1 LAGSL
6 IRSIFFSQEISQ
18 VKQNKSLWQRVSIL
32 LIIPIF
38 FAALSLTPISNS
50 ANTLN
55 IDGAVVAES
64 VIEAYAL
71 IESNYSGEIDHERL
85 NYTTISGMLH
95 VLDPHSAFYTKED
108 FQELRSQQQSEYF
121 GIGATVTQRQG
132 KVFILAPHFNT
143 PAARAGL
150 RYGDHIVE
158 VNGQSTQGWNSAK
171 VASELR
177 GPRGSQVLVGVSRP
191 GVNESIK
198 VTISRDAVALPSIP
212 NIFMLNANTG
222 YIGLRRQFARTT
234 GEELVE
240 AVKVLKQQG
249 MTELILD
256 LRDNPG
262 GLVQAALDVCDMFL
276 SRGQKVLSIKGRKS
290 GAERNFDARGGSP
303 ENLPIV
309 VLVNGNSAS
318 ASEIVSGALQDHD
331 RARIVG
337 EVTFGKGLVQT
348 IFPIAEGAG
357 LTLTTAKYYT
367 PSGRLIQREYD
378 GISRYNYYL
387 RRDEKPND
395 SSTAKPEFRT
405 DGGQVVYGGGGI
417 TPDVSVKQQRFTQI
431 QARLQEPIFFF
442 VRELINGQIAGIT
455 DYQIKEMK
463 FNYQLKS
470 NDFVISDL
478 VIESL
483 KKFIDEKQK
492 TFELSSNNVT
502 ENLDV
507 VKLILRRE
515 LATASHGLDIG
526 QEVLLYQDPQV
537 LKGLEEMTN
546 AKKLTPKSAD
556 SSVANK

>member
-1 LAGSL
+1 M
-6 IRSIFFSQEISQ
+6 
-18 VKQNKSLWQRVSIL
+18 KQNKSLWQRVSIL

-38 FAALSLTPISNS
+38 FAALSLTPTSNS

-71 IESNYSGEIDHERL
+71 IESNYSGDIDHEKL

-150 RYGDHIVE
+150 HYGDHIVE

-191 GVNESIK
+191 GVSEPIK

-212 NIFMLNANTG
+212 NIFMLNSNTG

-387 RRDEKPND
+387 RRDEKPNGEP
-395 SSTAKPEFRT
+395 TAKPEFRT

-417 TPDVSVKQQRFTQI
+417 TPDVSVKQQRFTQV

-442 VRELINGQIAGIT
+442 VRELINGQIVGIT
-455 DYQIKEMK
+455 DYKIKEMK
-463 FNYQLKS
+463 FNYQLKQ
-470 NDFVISDL
+470 NDFAISD
-478 VIESL
+478 VVVEAL

-502 ENLDV
+502 ENLDI
-507 VKLILRRE
+507 VKLTLRRE
-515 LATASHGLDIG
+515 LATAFHGLDVG

-556 SSVANK
+556 SSVAVK